1 MGYTPRLLFEAA
13 ASPRVRPLLI
23 TAFLILVGH
32 VLTTLFLGARP
43 PGALASNLFQ
53 IAAAVTASLLAGDAS
68 RRGTGLSRR
77 FWSLVAAAFVI
88 WSLAQASFA
97 YEEWL
102 GREVSQPSW
111 THFLFRLYGAP
122 LLMALLIVEEGRGAR
137 EKRSDAGPDWQH
149 TLDFIEVGIVFPL
162 LYAYLFL
169 VPGEWQSLTGL
180 SLWGFFGFSDVENWF
195 LVAAF
200 GARAALSRS
209 RERRAL
215 YRWLIPYLLVYA
227 LGSSA
232 YNFAN
237 SLQDLQTGTWHDL
250 LFTLALTLG
259 SQLAAVWRESKPAE
273 EADSPGIVSW
283 APAVLPLITLTLA
296 LPMVRHEPTL
306 AVIAVCVSILCLGAR
321 LLVSLHWRQRL
332 LEALF
337 ASESRYA
344 GLVRMAPDAIFVHA
358 AGRITFANPATAR
371 ILGYSDPGE
380 MVGRMA
386 LDFVA
391 PEHRDDVLRVLSS
404 LGSEAAAR
412 QLVCVRTDGTRV
424 RLDAVGMALPG
435 SASSPPAIP
444 RLVIARDVT
453 ERDRVAAERE
463 SLIRDLEAKNA
474 ELERFTYTV
483 SHDLRGPLITILGF
497 LRHVEEAAL
506 RSDLEGLRSDLNR
519 IRQATVKMDRLL
531 KDLLDL
537 SRTGHVLAPRESA
550 PLQEIVR
557 EALDRIHGRLAAR
570 GVSVDVAPGLPIVHG
585 DRARLTEVVQNLV
598 DNAAKFMGDQKEPRV
613 EVGMRHVDGED
624 RFFVRDNGIG
634 IEPRFQE
641 RIFGL
646 FDKLDPRAEGT
657 GVGLAL
663 VKRIIE
669 LHSGRIWVESAG
681 PGQGSTF
688 WFTLGA

>member
-1 MGYTPRLLFEAA
+1 
-13 ASPRVRPLLI
+13 
-23 TAFLILVGH
+23 
-32 VLTTLFLGARP
+32 
-43 PGALASNLFQ
+43 
-53 IAAAVTASLLAGDAS
+53 
-68 RRGTGLSRR
+68 
-77 FWSLVAAAFVI
+77 
-88 WSLAQASFA
+88 
-97 YEEWL
+97 
-102 GREVSQPSW
+102 
-111 THFLFRLYGAP
+111 
-122 LLMALLIVEEGRGAR
+122 MALLIVEEERGAR
-137 EKRSDAGPDWQH
+137 ERRTETGPDWQQ

-169 VPGEWQSLTGL
+169 VPGEWQSLAGL

-200 GARAALSRS
+200 VARAALCRN

-215 YRWLIPYLLVYA
+215 YRWLIPYLIVYA

-237 SLQDLQTGTWHDL
+237 SLQGLQTGSWHDL

-259 SQLAAVWRESKPAE
+259 SLLAAVWKEIEPSEATDFPA
-273 EADSPGIVSW
+273 IVSW
-283 APAVLPLITLTLA
+283 APAALPLITVTLA

-306 AVIAVCVSILCLGAR
+306 SVIAVSASIMCLGAR
-321 LLVSLHWRQRL
+321 LLVTLHRRQRL
-332 LEALF
+332 MEALF

-358 AGRITFANPATAR
+358 GGRIIFANPATAR
-371 ILGYSDPGE
+371 ILGYADADA

-391 PEHRDDVLRVLSS
+391 PEQKDEVLRVLAS
-404 LGSEAAAR
+404 LSSEAAAR

-424 RLDAVGMALPG
+424 RLDAVGMTLTG
-435 SASSPPAIP
+435 SASADAAMP

-453 ERDRVAAERE
+453 DRDHAEAERE

-497 LRHVEEAAL
+497 LKHVEDAASRSDLDAL
-506 RSDLEGLRSDLNR
+506 RSDVNR
-519 IRQATVKMDRLL
+519 IRQATVRMDRLL
-531 KDLLDL
+531 KDLLEL

-550 PLQEIVR
+550 PFHEVVQ
-557 EALDRIHGRLAAR
+557 EALDRVRGRLSAR
-570 GVSVDVAPGLPIVHG
+570 GVTVDIAPDLPIVHG

-598 DNAAKFMGDQKEPRV
+598 DNAAKFMGGQKEPRI
-613 EVGMRHVDGED
+613 EIGARRAEGED
-624 RFFVRDNGIG
+624 RFFVRDNGMG

-641 RIFGL
+641 RVFGL
-646 FDKLDPRAEGT
+646 FDKLDPQADGT

-669 LHSGRIWVESAG
+669 LHSGRIWVESEG
-681 PGQGSTF
+681 REQGSTF
-688 WFTLGA
+688 WFTLGS